1 MFDLDLADK
10 PVDLAGGEWVG
21 DIPNHPGVRFKVR
34 SRNYK
39 PFTVAHDRLLRSF
52 GKRAATAPSTPEY
65 QKAAGAL
72 ISEHLLLDWE
82 NAVKKSGKDSAY
94 NRKLADQVL
103 TSVDDRGM
111 GQTFRDAVAYCAG
124 VVADRHLGFAEEIAS
139 NL

>member
-1 MFDLDLADK
+1 MFDLDLAEK
-10 PVDLAGGEWVG
+10 PVNLADGEWVG

-52 GKRAATAPSTPEY
+52 GKRAAQAQSTPEY

-82 NAVKKSGKDSAY
+82 NAVTKGGKSAPYD
-94 NRKLADQVL
+94 RKLADQVL
-103 TSVDDRGM
+103 TSTDERGM
-111 GQTFRDAVAYCAG
+111 GQTFRDAVAYAAS
-124 VVADRHLGFAEEIAS
+124 VVADRHLGLAEDIAE

>member
-1 MFDLDLADK
+1 MFDLDLAEK

-52 GKRAATAPSTPEY
+52 GKRAAQAQNTPEY

-82 NAVKKSGKDSAY
+82 NAVKKDAKSVAY
-94 NRKLADQVL
+94 DRKVADQVL
-103 TSVDDRGM
+103 TSIDDRGM
-111 GQTFRDAVAYCAG
+111 GQTFRDAVAYASG
-124 VVADRHLGFAEEIAS
+124 VVADRHLGMAEEIAG
-139 NL
+139 N